1 MKKILCSIMILLLT
15 ISITGCDEIVTLS
28 NVDIER
34 TTVKVKVV
42 NQYHQYPHGSYA
54 YSPMTGKF
62 EYVCIPGTY
71 LITVEYQ
78 GEQYE
83 FSGMST
89 YQKYKDKVGK
99 YVNGIL
105 QTKKYEDGTTSQ
117 KIVDLE

>member
-1 MKKILCSIMILLLT
+1 MKKILCSI
-15 ISITGCDEIVTLS
+15 
-28 NVDIER
+28 
-34 TTVKVKVV
+34 VKVKVV
-42 NQYHQYPHGSYA
+42 NQYRKDPHGSYA
-54 YSPMTGKF
+54 YNPTTGTF

-89 YQKYKDKVGK
+89 YRKYKYKVGK

-105 QTKKYEDGTTSQ
+105 QTKKYENGTTSQ